1 MAFTV
6 GTITTVIP
14 VTAGT
19 GTVADLYSAV
29 YAKTSDETN
38 MSQVGSVYTVKLN
51 LEVTLSAD
59 VVLTIATGETL
70 TWDLT
75 ANKTSSVFCLD
86 INTGSEVVMEPG
98 SILQGDTNTSHGA
111 TMGIW
116 GSFTVNGTSG
126 SHATIEHFDYIYVN
140 CMFNASYQNILGINY
155 ADIKDCLDTGSYA
168 LYFQYYLNEENHYVT
183 NTTFSGTMGY
193 AIGCVTDASGVNFDN
208 ITIDGSITGTMN
220 RGILH
225 QGVVNIKNST
235 FKIIYTYP
243 TASTVFSVVSKN
255 YEYSDSPE
263 RQRSQNDTYRKSSM
277 IPRATYY
284 NCTFDNNYTSSSGR
298 AFGYCYTMNVALI
311 DCKFQNCITGIYLT
325 AYGAAI
331 YVDNPT
337 FVSIS
342 GADYDCSTGGAI

>member
-98 SILQGDTNTSHGA
+98 SIRQGDTNTSHGA

-168 LYFQYYLNEENHYVT
+168 YFTSDNTIEGYNTFENKKDRDIQSTSNPANDNLMELLIMIDAVKRASARRITAVLPY
-183 NTTFSGTMGY
+183 FGY
-193 AIGCVTDASGVNFDN
+193 A
-208 ITIDGSITGTMN
+208 
-220 RGILH
+220 
-225 QGVVNIKNST
+225 
-235 FKIIYTYP
+235 
-243 TASTVFSVVSKN
+243 
-255 YEYSDSPE
+255 
-263 RQRSQNDTYRKSSM
+263 RQDRKD
-277 IPRATYY
+277 RL
-284 NCTFDNNYTSSSGR
+284 C
-298 AFGYCYTMNVALI
+298 C
-311 DCKFQNCITGIYLT
+311 
-325 AYGAAI
+325 
-331 YVDNPT
+331 
-337 FVSIS
+337 
-342 GADYDCSTGGAI
+342 